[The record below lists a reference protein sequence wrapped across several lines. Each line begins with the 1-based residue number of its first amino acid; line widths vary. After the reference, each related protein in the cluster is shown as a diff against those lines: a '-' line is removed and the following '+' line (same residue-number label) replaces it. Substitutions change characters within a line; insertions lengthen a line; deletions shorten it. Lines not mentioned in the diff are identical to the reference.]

1 VCCVFRCVTRTE
13 ACSRFAKISNIKWMS
28 DLMILSK
35 KCFETKD
42 ILYYANVCIQNRSIL
57 QGHLE
62 LAFSVLYII

>member
-1 VCCVFRCVTRTE
+1 MCKDEQHQVDVRLV
-13 ACSRFAKISNIKWMS
+13 
-28 DLMILSK
+28 ILSE

-42 ILYYANVCIQNRSIL
+42 ISYYANVCIQNKSIL